1 MHALVLAALLHAAA
15 AEARFRDDHTL
26 RAPHDPESVEVSHQ
40 VRRRA
45 SFSQELALKHD
56 EPNLLGGRG
65 AIGAGIG
72 RQGVRIP
79 PYLSPLLRVTSPRVY
94 ARKYR

>member
-1 MHALVLAALLHAAA
+1 MRALLLAALLHAAA
-15 AEARFRDDHTL
+15 AEAHFRDDYTL

-45 SFSQELALKHD
+45 SLSQELALNHD

-65 AIGAGIG
+65 AIGADRAAG
-72 RQGVRIP
+72 RARPTLLLAAAARDLAAP
-79 PYLSPLLRVTSPRVY
+79 PPSFL
-94 ARKYR
+94 